1 MNRDFR
7 ARRRNGVPEGQTA
20 PDGFSQG
27 KTGERRFRFGRRG
40 GKKAKRDRL
49 CAGEAN
55 YKAGAFPAIL
65 FKPGNRE
72 GKQQLKELEAMAEG
86 RTQHLT
92 GMPIAPGFGDKTARY
107 AIEMMELKETIQ
119 SNVRRCFAEYTRLLR
134 FIRGVEDSRMRQI
147 LTLRYRN
154 GMTWQRIAMEIGG
167 GNTEDSVRKNARQ
180 VFGSKIKVVRFVRIA
195 WVTMAVVKKQSASF
209 RGAFVMGKER
219 PPARR
224 ADSAQRFLC
233 RGRGSGR
240 REPGPPGPTART
252 ERPGENQGGRFGDGK
267 RAAENIRL
275 QTFCTK
281 LPEQ

>member
-20 PDGFSQG
+20 PDGFSPGENPG
-27 KTGERRFRFGRRG
+27 KGASGLEEEAAKGQKEPAFAQERRIT
-40 GKKAKRDRL
+40 KREL
-49 CAGEAN
+49 SQL
-55 YKAGAFPAIL
+55 YYL
-65 FKPGNRE
+65 NRE
-72 GKQQLKELEAMAEG
+72 IEREKQQLKELEAMAEG

-167 GNTEDSVRKNARQ
+167 GNTEDSVRK
-180 VFGSKIKVVRFVRIA
+180 
-195 WVTMAVVKKQSASF
+195 MH
-209 RGAFVMGKER
+209 
-219 PPARR
+219 
-224 ADSAQRFLC
+224 DRFLA
-233 RGRGSGR
+233 
-240 REPGPPGPTART
+240 AR
-252 ERPGENQGGRFGDGK
+252 
-267 RAAENIRL
+267 
-275 QTFCTK
+275 
-281 LPEQ
+281 